1 MNSAVSRDGHNL
13 GINIFLSLF
22 NRVLI
27 SGIIASTILFSNGS
41 KFDNLSEPVI
51 IRLSA
56 DNKVTTTSS
65 SSIKDRYLKDG

>member
-1 MNSAVSRDGHNL
+1 MKSLVSGDGHNI
-13 GINIFLSLF
+13 GIIIFLSRF

-56 DNKVTTTSS
+56 DNKVNSHF
-65 SSIKDRYLKDG
+65 

>member
-1 MNSAVSRDGHNL
+1 MNSAVSRGGHNIV
-13 GINIFLSLF
+13 INIFLSLF

-51 IRLSA
+51 ITLSA
-56 DNKVTTTSS
+56 DNKVNNHF
-65 SSIKDRYLKDG
+65 

>member
-1 MNSAVSRDGHNL
+1 MNSAVSRDGHNIV
-13 GINIFLSLF
+13 INIFLSLF

-56 DNKVTTTSS
+56 DYKVNNHF
-65 SSIKDRYLKDG
+65 

>member
-1 MNSAVSRDGHNL
+1 MNRLVSGDGHNI
-13 GINIFLSLF
+13 GIIIFLSRF

-56 DNKVTTTSS
+56 DNKVNSHF
-65 SSIKDRYLKDG
+65 

>member
-1 MNSAVSRDGHNL
+1 MNSAVSRDGHNIV
-13 GINIFLSLF
+13 INIFLSIF

-56 DNKVTTTSS
+56 DNKVNNHF
-65 SSIKDRYLKDG
+65 

>member
-1 MNSAVSRDGHNL
+1 MNSAVSRGGHNIV
-13 GINIFLSLF
+13 INIFLSLF

-56 DNKVTTTSS
+56 DNKVNNHF
-65 SSIKDRYLKDG
+65 

>member
-1 MNSAVSRDGHNL
+1 MNSAVSRDGHNIV
-13 GINIFLSLF
+13 INIFLSLF

-56 DNKVTTTSS
+56 DNKVNNHF
-65 SSIKDRYLKDG
+65 

>member
-1 MNSAVSRDGHNL
+1 MNSLVSGDGHNI
-13 GINIFLSLF
+13 GIIICLSPF

-56 DNKVTTTSS
+56 DNKVNSHF
-65 SSIKDRYLKDG
+65 

>member
-1 MNSAVSRDGHNL
+1 MNSAVSPDGHNIV
-13 GINIFLSLF
+13 INIFLSLF

-56 DNKVTTTSS
+56 DNKVNNHF
-65 SSIKDRYLKDG
+65 

>member
-1 MNSAVSRDGHNL
+1 MNSAVSRGGHNIV
-13 GINIFLSLF
+13 INIFLSLF